1 MRRAILLACLTFAPS
16 LATANI
22 EWPVL
27 YAFRAVE
34 FTTAQVEQCNQRYP
48 AQAPDRSH
56 ALEVW
61 RGKNASAASAAR
73 AFNLARTRSEDKNFD
88 LLKLDQEL
96 MELEVSALRQIDR
109 ETCIEMSRWLLS
121 EESDV
126 LRQLPAFMR
135 PK

>member
-1 MRRAILLACLTFAPS
+1 MRRAIPLALLTFVPS

-34 FTTAQVEQCNQRYP
+34 FTTAQVQQCNQRYP
-48 AQAPDRSH
+48 AQAPDRSK

-61 RGKNASAASAAR
+61 RGKNASDASAAR
-73 AFNLARTRSEDKNFD
+73 AFNLARTRSEDKDFD
-88 LLKLDQEL
+88 LLRLEQEL
-96 MELEVSALRQIDR
+96 IELEVSALRQIDR
-109 ETCIEMSRWLLS
+109 ETCMEINRWLLS

-135 PK
+135 PR